1 MAGRVGAPGSGTEGG
16 EAGGCVDAALTLA
29 PPALPK
35 VALTTHSRLRG
46 PTESIWTGRYRRYRM
61 WQRWIRARTRLM
73 RIRYQSLPAGRAAG
87 PRAIFDPEA
96 ARSPRALSASAAEVQ
111 RRRRRSLVLE
121 LVGTAR
127 YNFISTFSRATISGN
142 VSPQFYVH
150 ITLPRTE
157 TAILSAACIKTSTTP
172 NDLPPPPPRSETFS
186 GLTSI

>member
-121 LVGTAR
+121 LVGTVEVQLAITSYPHSPVQR
-127 YNFISTFSRATISGN
+127 YQETYRLNFTYISRFLALR
-142 VSPQFYVH
+142 
-150 ITLPRTE
+150 L
-157 TAILSAACIKTSTTP
+157 LSYR
-172 NDLPPPPPRSETFS
+172 L
-186 GLTSI
+186 LV